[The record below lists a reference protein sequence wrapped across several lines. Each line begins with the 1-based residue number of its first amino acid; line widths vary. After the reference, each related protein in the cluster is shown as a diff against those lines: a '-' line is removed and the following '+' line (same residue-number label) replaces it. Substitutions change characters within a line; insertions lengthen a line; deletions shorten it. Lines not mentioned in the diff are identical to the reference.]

1 MHPLQTLMETQRHQA
16 RHLQRQAHQP
26 RRTRTDRP
34 EPPAYSL
41 RRRLAVAIA
50 VMSKRG

>member
-16 RHLQRQAHQP
+16 GHLQRQAHRT
-26 RRTRTDRP
+26 RRTRSDRP
-34 EPPAYSL
+34 EPAGHSL